1 MAKKYNKIN
10 GNLVVDTPKVVTF
23 STYAAAYQGCMDED
37 VPQDCLV
44 VVENDGLYIWDWDQV
59 TLTKLT
65 DVGGGGV
72 QPKYVVGD
80 IMQLYG
86 TTAPSDKWL
95 KCDGSAFDT
104 TRYADLYT
112 LLGSSNTPN
121 LNGYVLKGIGNNGN
135 LSTHDPITLG
145 AKLSA
150 IIGDHIHGYQL
161 AAHHSHTYSDEHNH
175 AWNSTDSGV
184 TNGIGY
190 LTSSSDTTYVS
201 THYSGSHK
209 ILFTGQNLADFGI
222 NNTLVMMCLGHATF
236 NNQDASTYYDQYI
249 DAYTYQYSKGYT
261 RYWQWC
267 NTFSSTGDLDLYHD
281 DGNSA
286 STGTSGKVFD
296 VRAMEVTYFIRAEV

>member
-10 GNLVVDTPKVVTF
+10 GNLVVDTPKVVSF
-23 STYAAAYQGCMDED
+23 STYAAAYQGCLDED

-44 VVENDGLYIWDWDQV
+44 VVENDGLYIWDWNQV

-104 TRYADLYT
+104 TRYADLYN
-112 LLGSSNTPN
+112 LLGSSNTPD

-145 AKLSA
+145 QKLSA
-150 IIGDHIHGYQL
+150 NVGNHIHGYQL
-161 AAHHSHTYSDEHNH
+161 ATSHSHTYSDAHSH
-175 AWNSTDSGV
+175 AWNSAASGV
-184 TNGIGY
+184 TNGFGY
-190 LTSSSDTTYVS
+190 LTSPSDTTYVS
-201 THYSGSHK
+201 TNYATHR

-222 NNTLVMMCLGHATF
+222 STTRVMMCLGHATF
-236 NNQDASTYYDQYI
+236 NDQDASTYFDHYI
-249 DAYTYQYSKGYT
+249 DAYTYQYSKGYS

-267 NTFSSTGDLDLYHD
+267 NPFSSSGYLDSYQD
-281 DGNSA
+281 AGYST

-296 VRAMEVTYFIRAEV
+296 VRAMEVTYLIRAEV

>member
-23 STYAAAYQGCMDED
+23 STYAAAYQGCLDED

-44 VVENDGLYIWDWDQV
+44 VVENDGLYIWDWNQV

-95 KCDGSAFDT
+95 KCDGSTFDT
-104 TRYADLYT
+104 TRYPDLYN
-112 LLGSSNTPN
+112 LLGSSNTPD

-150 IIGDHIHGYQL
+150 SIGDHIHGYQL
-161 AAHHSHTYSDEHNH
+161 AASHSHTYSDEHSH
-175 AWNSTDSGV
+175 AWNSTASGV

-190 LTSSSDTTYVS
+190 MTSSSDTTYVS
-201 THYSGSHK
+201 TNYLTHK

-222 NNTLVMMCLGHATF
+222 TNTRVMMCLGHATF
-236 NNQDASTYYDQYI
+236 NNLDVSTYYDQYI
-249 DAYTYQYSKGYT
+249 DAYTYQYSKGYS

-267 NTFSSTGDLDLYHD
+267 NPFSSSGDLDSYQD

-286 STGTSGKVFD
+286 STGISGKVFD

>member
-23 STYAAAYQGCMDED
+23 STYAAAYQGCLDED

-44 VVENDGLYIWDWDQV
+44 VVENDSLYIWDGDQV

-65 DVGGGGV
+65 EVGGGGI

-86 TTAPSDKWL
+86 TTAPSGKWL

-104 TRYADLYT
+104 TRYADLYN
-112 LLGSSNTPN
+112 LLGSGNTPD
-121 LNGYVLKGIGNNGN
+121 LNGYVLKGIGSNGN

-150 IIGDHIHGYQL
+150 NIGNHIHGYQL
-161 AAHHSHTYSDEHNH
+161 ATSHSHTYSDEHSH
-175 AWNSTDSGV
+175 AWNSTTSGV

-190 LTSSSDTTYVS
+190 LINSSDTTYVS
-201 THYSGSHK
+201 QSYATNR
-209 ILFTGQNLADFGI
+209 IAFTGQNLADFGI
-222 NNTLVMMCLGHATF
+222 DGTLNMMCLGHATF
-236 NNQDASTYYDQYI
+236 NINGTSTYYDQQI

-261 RYWQWC
+261 RYWKWC
-267 NTFSSTGDLDLYHD
+267 NTFSNLGDLDSYQD
-281 DGNSA
+281 SGNSA